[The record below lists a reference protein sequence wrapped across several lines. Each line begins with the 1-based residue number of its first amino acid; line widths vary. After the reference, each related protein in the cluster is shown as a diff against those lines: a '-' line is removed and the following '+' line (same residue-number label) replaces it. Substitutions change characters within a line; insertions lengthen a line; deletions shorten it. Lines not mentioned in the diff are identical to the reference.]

1 MSQKEKLIRH
11 LKSKPKDFTF
21 NEISVLLGYFSYEC
35 FNKGKTS
42 GSRIIFVSK
51 EHPSSTLHK
60 PHSRK
65 ELLTYQI
72 KQIIEMLE
80 QEGLI

>member
-1 MSQKEKLIRH
+1 MSQKEKLIRR
-11 LKSKPKDFTF
+11 LKTKPKDFTF
-21 NEISVLLGYFSYEC
+21 NEISVLLGYFFFYC

-51 EHPSSTLHK
+51 EHPSITLHK

>member
-1 MSQKEKLIRH
+1 MSQKEKLIRR

-21 NEISVLLGYFSYEC
+21 NEISVLLGYFSYKC

-42 GSRIIFVSK
+42 SSRIIFVSK
-51 EHPSSTLHK
+51 EHPSITLHK
-60 PHSRK
+60 THSRK

>member
-21 NEISVLLGYFSYEC
+21 NEISVLLGYFSYEY

-51 EHPSSTLHK
+51 EHPSITLHK